1 MSNRMKQIQELQ
13 EKNRR
18 KRGKKAR
25 WQASQAIAQAQSSQP
40 QESGEETPSKEE
52 LLKKKKA
59 LAKGRVDDIIRQ
71 YCPEFQ
77 GQEKPQ
83 VWFLFCSGA
92 QCVSGFFVTSFFCFL
107 KGDTPWRMRLVPPTA
122 ETGTRRGPIPSPLR
136 LRRWSQG
143 WSGLDR
149 HRPTGKVFRA
159 GPSWVNAWAIPAGAS
174 PSFQGYPSGPGT
186 TFCRTGASLFLS
198 QI

>member
-13 EKNRR
+13 EKNRK

-25 WQASQAIAQAQSSQP
+25 WQDSQAIAQAQSSQP

-77 GQEKPQ
+77 G
-83 VWFLFCSGA
+83 
-92 QCVSGFFVTSFFCFL
+92 
-107 KGDTPWRMRLVPPTA
+107 
-122 ETGTRRGPIPSPLR
+122 
-136 LRRWSQG
+136 
-143 WSGLDR
+143 
-149 HRPTGKVFRA
+149 
-159 GPSWVNAWAIPAGAS
+159 
-174 PSFQGYPSGPGT
+174 
-186 TFCRTGASLFLS
+186 
-198 QI
+198 